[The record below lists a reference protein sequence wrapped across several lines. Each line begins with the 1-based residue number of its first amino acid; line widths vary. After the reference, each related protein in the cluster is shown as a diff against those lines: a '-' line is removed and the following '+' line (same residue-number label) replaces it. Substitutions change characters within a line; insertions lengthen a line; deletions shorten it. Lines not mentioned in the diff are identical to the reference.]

1 MVNCISLP
9 FYLYV
14 VQQDFEQLS
23 MELLKLDDEVE
34 MRSCDIYIYIS
45 SRMIKIA
52 RIPSRLTDS

>member
-34 MRSCDIYIYIS
+34 MRSCDIYIYIYIYIYI
-45 SRMIKIA
+45 IKNDKN
-52 RIPSRLTDS
+52 RENTQ